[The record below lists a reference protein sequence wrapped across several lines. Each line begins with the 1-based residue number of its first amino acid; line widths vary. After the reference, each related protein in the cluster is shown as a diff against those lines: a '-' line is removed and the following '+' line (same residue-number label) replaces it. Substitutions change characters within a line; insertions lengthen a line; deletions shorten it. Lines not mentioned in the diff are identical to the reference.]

1 MRPFDQVNRGY
12 WGTVLAYSGSDY
24 APPMTLNIAEVNNYL
39 ANDSGMQ
46 LESFRAE
53 QLEPGFARCRYTY
66 DVANTRPGGYISGP
80 TIMSLV
86 DVSVWVAVF
95 TRAGITPMAV
105 TWDLHVSFL
114 RPAIGRDILA
124 DAKLLKFGRLTYA
137 TVDVYHEDDKD
148 RPVAHS
154 TVTYALPPTDASTRS
169 TSAARDAS
177 A

>member
-1 MRPFDQVNRGY
+1 
-12 WGTVLAYSGSDY
+12 
-24 APPMTLNIAEVNNYL
+24 MTLDIAEVNNYL

-46 LESFRAE
+46 LSSYGVEH
-53 QLEPGFARCRYTY
+53 LEPGFARCRYSY

-80 TIMSLV
+80 TIMGLV

-114 RPAIGRDILA
+114 RPAIGRDLLA
-124 DAKLLKFGRLTYA
+124 DAKLLKFGRLSYA
-137 TVDVYHEDDKD
+137 TVVVYHPDDKE

-154 TVTYALPPTDASTRS
+154 TVTYALPPTEAATRS
-169 TSAARDAS
+169 T
-177 A
+177 

>member
-1 MRPFDQVNRGY
+1 
-12 WGTVLAYSGSDY
+12 
-24 APPMTLNIAEVNNYL
+24 MTLDIDEVNNYL
-39 ANDSGMQ
+39 SNESGMQ
-46 LESFRAE
+46 LESLSAE
-53 QLEPGFARCRYTY
+53 HLELGFARCRYSY
-66 DVANTRPGGYISGP
+66 DTANTRPGGYISGP
-80 TIMSLV
+80 TIMALV

-114 RPAIGRDILA
+114 RPAIGRDLLA

-154 TVTYALPPTDASTRS
+154 TVTYALPPTETSTRS
-169 TSAARDAS
+169 ASDARAAS

>member
-1 MRPFDQVNRGY
+1 
-12 WGTVLAYSGSDY
+12 
-24 APPMTLNIAEVNNYL
+24 MTLDIAEVNNYL

-46 LESFRAE
+46 LDSYTVDL
-53 QLEPGFARCRYTY
+53 LEPGFARCRYTY

-80 TIMSLV
+80 TIMALV

-114 RPAIGRDILA
+114 RPAIGRDLLA
-124 DAKLLKFGRLTYA
+124 DAKLLKFGRLSYA
-137 TVDVYHEDDKD
+137 TVDVYHPDDRD

-154 TVTYALPPTDASTRS
+154 TVTYALPPTETATRS
-169 TSAARDAS
+169 TSDKRAAS